1 MSTEETKQC
10 PYCAETIKKD
20 AVICRFCRMDLTKGQ
35 PIRQDAKE
43 ITQPQ
48 KVQAKSGVAD
58 GVKLGCG
65 MFIVLP
71 LIIIVGLVLLF
82 LVMLGLVG

>member
-20 AVICRFCRMDLTKGQ
+20 AIICRFCRMDRTNSQ
-35 PIRQDAKE
+35 PIRQDDKE
-43 ITQPQ
+43 STQSQ
-48 KVQAKSGVAD
+48 EVQAKSGVAD
-58 GVKLGCG
+58 GVRLGCG

-71 LIIIVGLVLLF
+71 LIILGLGLLLMMGLVSC
-82 LVMLGLVG
+82 